1 MSRHE
6 ESAGTCPG
14 LFDQMMNFLTLD
26 INEWSGEDIIDW
38 AKSVCSRHGIDH
50 HSVNLFLFRSF
61 TGTQLARLGHREL
74 SAIVGNAYGL
84 VFYSEL
90 QALRSWRR
98 GSGTTTPSSS
108 VDVAPSTPSS
118 TTSDG
123 VAPTDTEELFSWLDA
138 QHSPL
143 PQGSPWNQLLERD
156 DLQDSLMAPLSR
168 DMGAMNIVGGA
179 HSSEIGETTGPFGG
193 DAEPTGAFR
202 EMDNRDTYSEHCRTF
217 GEAAGDYGS
226 GVVGG
231 DSCAGTVGEH
241 GGIGGG
247 LAGGDPEGVEDGRE
261 EDVERYSW
269 ALDSLTTDSRGRM
282 RGPIVWEFLVR
293 LLENPDSNPSLVMW
307 ENQHLATFRLVKPQL
322 IARIWG
328 TRLGNPDLTYNDFAR
343 TLRHHY
349 KTRIILSSPDRQ
361 LVYGLGPKAL
371 QYFQQLRK
379 RQ

>member
-98 GSGTTTPSSS
+98 GS
-108 VDVAPSTPSS
+108 
-118 TTSDG
+118 
-123 VAPTDTEELFSWLDA
+123 
-138 QHSPL
+138 
-143 PQGSPWNQLLERD
+143 
-156 DLQDSLMAPLSR
+156 
-168 DMGAMNIVGGA
+168 VGGA